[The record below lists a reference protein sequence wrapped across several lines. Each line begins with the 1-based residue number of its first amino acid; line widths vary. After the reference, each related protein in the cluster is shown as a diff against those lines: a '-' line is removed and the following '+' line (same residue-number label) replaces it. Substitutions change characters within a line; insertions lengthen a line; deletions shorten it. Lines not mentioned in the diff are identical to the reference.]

1 MKKYILA
8 CLLLAFPASVF
19 GGAVTGPIQAAPPP
33 PEQAAPA
40 QMRLSPEQQFAAVL
54 VAAEKGDAS
63 AMLNLGG
70 FYEQGFGISRDFT
83 RALGWYQ
90 KAADAG
96 LPEGLYNVG
105 IAHEIGMGTAGDPA
119 KALGFYQKAAD
130 KGLAMAH
137 FKLYAVYARGQGTP
151 PDNDQAFTHLLKAA
165 DAGFIPA
172 QGEAAKVYLNG
183 LLGQPKNPEK
193 ALAYVSRAAERGDP
207 QAAYDLALMHRD
219 GVGTK
224 ADRGAALR
232 WAFILKKR
240 KIDGLDPL
248 VNELKK
254 GLPQPQIASAE
265 AKADAWVKN
274 FGRRAQAPE

>member
-1 MKKYILA
+1 MKKYLLA
-8 CLLLAFPASVF
+8 CLLLVLPALAFGAAAVKGPVQAPAK
-19 GGAVTGPIQAAPPP
+19 
-33 PEQAAPA
+33 EQPAPA
-40 QMRLSPEQQFAAVL
+40 QQIRLTPEQQFAATL
-54 VAAEKGDAS
+54 VAAEKGEPM

-96 LPEGLYNVG
+96 LPEGIYNVG

-172 QGEAAKVYLNG
+172 QGEAAKVHLNG
-183 LLGQPKNPEK
+183 LLGRPKNPEK

-219 GVGTK
+219 GVGAK

-240 KIDGLDPL
+240 NIDGLDPL

-274 FGRRAQAPE
+274 FTAQQAR